1 MKTIR
6 KFETK
11 RQKLNPTCPC
21 GKSNKDGKFSPEKG
35 FAGMN
40 VGHCHSC
47 SKDFWNET
55 QSVNEPNMFKKIEVP
70 VFCTPDEQD
79 LIDHFDSNLG
89 SGFTKFLTEKFGE
102 DNTIEAIR
110 SYYLGVFEGD
120 VIFWQMDRD
129 KYLRAGKVMRYDRDG
144 KRKGVP
150 RWWHKIK
157 DDNCQLNQYFFG
169 GHLIDDSDKPI
180 AVVEGEKTAVIM
192 SIVNPSFI
200 WIATGGVGGLQDN
213 KCNTISEFEVVL
225 FPDAGCFDKWKE
237 TADKFSFEISR
248 ECEIWMANGQ
258 IRDGDDIADYFLKI
272 GRDCEL

>member
-1 MKTIR
+1 MITVR
-6 KFETK
+6 KFESN
-11 RQKLNPTCPC
+11 RHRLNPICPC
-21 GKSNKDGKFSPEKG
+21 GKSNKDGKFSPQKG
-35 FAGMN
+35 YAGMN

-47 SKDFWNET
+47 GKDFWDEEG
-55 QSVNEPNMFKKIEVP
+55 SIIDVVDFKEEVP
-70 VFCTPDEQD
+70 VFCTPDMQE
-79 LIDHFDSNLG
+79 LIDHFDESMK
-89 SGFTKFLTEKFGE
+89 SDFAQFLIRVFGE

-272 GRDCEL
+272 PYGKK